1 MNHSPL
7 TFAVLF
13 AAALP
18 AGAQLTLNQVGGAI
32 GGGNYGT
39 QGSTSAF
46 GFDEIGAGTIPI
58 HKIPNIRDGVFGNG
72 NSWIGD
78 SPNSFVGLNFG
89 ATAVPVGQVAWGRD
103 NTGNFFDRTA
113 GTYTVHYTQV
123 PSPGTALPVTGDPA
137 TGWATI
143 GSVNYLFAGAAGSPL
158 SMSSRHV
165 WGFPSVNA
173 TGIRVTAPGSSF
185 ADGACIDELEA
196 YTFAAAPL
204 SLVTAGGS
212 MNVSTNLALTGT
224 AFAKDLLAGGG
235 FAAHSNVGNLNDGI
249 YGNGDSWIGDSESSF
264 AGLSFSAAAT
274 ISSFAF
280 GRDNTGTFG
289 DRSGGTYTL
298 QYTTVAAPDALTPD
312 SSWTT
317 IGSIYYDHDG
327 LDSADRHE
335 YSFAPV
341 TATGIRLFAAG
352 NGIGTGR
359 AIDELEVYAIPE
371 PGASLLMLG
380 AAAGLLRRRRK

>member
-18 AGAQLTLNQVGGAI
+18 ARAQLTLNQVGGAI

-204 SLVTAGGS
+204 SLVTSGGS

-224 AFAKDLLAGGG
+224 ALPKTCSPAAASRPIPTSAISMTAFTATATAGS
-235 FAAHSNVGNLNDGI
+235 ATVNPHSR
-249 YGNGDSWIGDSESSF
+249 DSLP
-264 AGLSFSAAAT
+264 APPPPSAALPSAAT
-274 ISSFAF
+274 
-280 GRDNTGTFG
+280 TP
-289 DRSGGTYTL
+289 
-298 QYTTVAAPDALTPD
+298 APLATAPAEPTRCSTPP
-312 SSWTT
+312 S
-317 IGSIYYDHDG
+317 
-327 LDSADRHE
+327 
-335 YSFAPV
+335 
-341 TATGIRLFAAG
+341 
-352 NGIGTGR
+352 
-359 AIDELEVYAIPE
+359 
-371 PGASLLMLG
+371 
-380 AAAGLLRRRRK
+380 RRRMH